1 MFHIGLEN
9 GTEGRSQ
16 AWVLGH
22 PGCFAYGADGLEA
35 LAAVPQAIRDYR
47 QWIASH
53 TPESWLTGADTER
66 SERSEHSE
74 YRLEETWECYSI
86 NSDYE
91 LVRDG
96 YEVNAWFRHDW
107 IPLSGEDVQRGLFLL
122 NWGREAL
129 LKIVSNL
136 SVEILERTY
145 PKERWSISGILKHI
159 GGAEWWYLDRLGL
172 AFPRD
177 EVPEEPFERLKKVRE
192 RLVEILPGL
201 AASKQVVGISGEF
214 WSPRKLLRRAV
225 WHEYDH
231 IAHIRK
237 LI

>member
-1 MFHIGLEN
+1 MFYVGLEN
-9 GTEGRSQ
+9 GAEGRSQ

-22 PGCFAYGADGLEA
+22 PGCFAYGADGSEA

-47 QWIASH
+47 KWITAH
-53 TPESWLTGADTER
+53 TSASWLAGAD
-66 SERSEHSE
+66 SEQSEQSE

-91 LVRDG
+91 LVQDG

-107 IPLSGEDVQRGLFLL
+107 IPLSMEDIQRGLLL
-122 NWGREAL
+122 LSWGREDL
-129 LKIVSNL
+129 LKLVSSL
-136 SVEILERTY
+136 PVEILARTY
-145 PKERWSISGILKHI
+145 PKERWSIAGILKHI

-172 AFPRD
+172 AFPRED
-177 EVPEEPFERLKKVRE
+177 VPEGHFERLKVVRE
-192 RLVEILPGL
+192 KLIEILPGL
-201 AASKQVVGISGEF
+201 AASGQVVGVSGEF

-237 LI
+237 LL

>member
-1 MFHIGLEN
+1 MYYIGLEN

-22 PGCFAYGADGLEA
+22 PGCFAYGSNGSAA

-47 QWIASH
+47 EWIAAH
-53 TPESWLTGADTER
+53 TSESWLAKTDSER
-66 SERSEHSE
+66 SERSE

-91 LVRDG
+91 LVQDG
-96 YEVNAWFRHDW
+96 YEVNAWFRHDF
-107 IPLSGEDVQRGLFLL
+107 IPLNAEDIQRGLLL
-122 NWGREAL
+122 LSWGREAL
-129 LKIVSNL
+129 LKMVGDL
-136 SVEILERTY
+136 PMEILERTY
-145 PKERWSISGILKHI
+145 PKERWSIAGILKHI

-172 AFPRD
+172 AFPRED
-177 EVPEEPFERLKKVRE
+177 VPEDHFERLKKVRE
-192 RLVEILPGL
+192 KLVEILPEL
-201 AASKQVVGISGEF
+201 AASKQVIGVSGEF

-237 LI
+237 LL

>member
-1 MFHIGLEN
+1 MFLVGLEN
-9 GTEGRSQ
+9 NSEGRSQ

-22 PGCFAYGADGLEA
+22 PGCFSYGVDGAAALEA
-35 LAAVPQAIRDYR
+35 VPRAIHDYR
-47 QWIASH
+47 AWITAH
-53 TPESWLTGADTER
+53 TSDSWLLGSDT
-66 SERSEHSE
+66 E

-86 NSDYE
+86 NEEFE

-107 IPLSGEDVQRGLFLL
+107 IPLNEEDIRYGRLL
-122 NWGREAL
+122 LSWGREQL
-129 LKIVSNL
+129 LKMVDQL
-136 SVEILERTY
+136 SAEILERTY
-145 PKERWSISGILKHI
+145 PKERWSIAGILKHI
-159 GGAEWWYLDRLGL
+159 GGAEWWYLDRFGL

-177 EVPEEPFERLKKVRE
+177 EVPEHPLERLDKVRE

-201 AASKQVVGISGEF
+201 AGSKQVVGVSGEF

-231 IAHIRK
+231 IMHIHN
-237 LI
+237 LL